1 MRLDESKAPE
11 VRVENQLVRFTH
23 ADPIDQEIVLSKLSG
38 QRSGDYIL
46 IQLQVPRAT
55 ILIDSR
61 GRIIVHGTK
70 RLQIARA
77 AAKEVLLRMGRSDDG
92 LSTEMGP
99 VQASFQFYSGLTFDG
114 LEDALYPAILE
125 RDSRLDCMRIQDR
138 RHEMELLLWENGKAV
153 ALGATHAN
161 LVAMSAVYWRSKIA
175 AAGLF
180 VAATGGD

>member
-1 MRLDESKAPE
+1 MSESNAPE

-23 ADPIDQEIVLSKLSG
+23 GEPVDQEIALSRLSG
-38 QRSGDYIL
+38 RRSGDYIL
-46 IQLQVPRAT
+46 IQLKVPRAT

-70 RLQIARA
+70 RLQISRA
-77 AAKEVLLRMGRSDDG
+77 AAKEVLLQMGRSDDG

-99 VQASFQFYSGLTFDG
+99 VQASFQFSHGLSFDG
-114 LEDALYPAILE
+114 LEDALYPASVE
-125 RDSRLDCMRIQDR
+125 RDSHLGCVRIEDR

-153 ALGATHAN
+153 ALGASHAN
-161 LVAMSAVYWRSKIA
+161 LVAMSAVYLQSKIA

-180 VAATGGD
+180 TAATGGD